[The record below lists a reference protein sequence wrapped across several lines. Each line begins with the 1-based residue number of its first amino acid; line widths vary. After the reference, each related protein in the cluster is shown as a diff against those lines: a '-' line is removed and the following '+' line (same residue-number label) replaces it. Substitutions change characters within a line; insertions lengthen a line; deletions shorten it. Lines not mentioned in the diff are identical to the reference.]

1 MRAETSGMSEITI
14 DRCRKTEGRNRSSI
28 GQKGS
33 RAEDTTAAIERFATS
48 SVRKVGRTSD
58 GTMKLSR
65 KINRC
70 PKSLSAIGH
79 QCPYISA
86 VKSGPFPR
94 SRYIKKLNDIETDI
108 SVGEDGSYSL
118 GRRGANFSSG
128 EVACT
133 FRGKCSYFLT
143 ALVILSFRT
152 KLNWIKKWT
161 SILCQLENFGCLW
174 YHKMHFYHNFKTLI
188 IKKYMHNISRIL
200 NFIHEYF

>member
-1 MRAETSGMSEITI
+1 MLNYQSFGHLLYLVNRATFRTTCALK
-14 DRCRKTEGRNRSSI
+14 RRACRKLRLTVVAKRAEGRNRSFI

-86 VKSGPFPR
+86 VKSGPFLR

-143 ALVILSFRT
+143 ALVILSFGT
-152 KLNWIKKWT
+152 KIKLN
-161 SILCQLENFGCLW
+161 
-174 YHKMHFYHNFKTLI
+174 
-188 IKKYMHNISRIL
+188 
-200 NFIHEYF
+200 